1 MHANRLAKPF
11 FPSVQPESRQCRH
24 KVRVIAIILR
34 RAQQFGGDKEFG
46 ERQASG
52 HNRSTKNRSD
62 AVLQN
67 LIETRK
73 GYEKGQVLMLKPNA
87 PAFPVNNL

>member
-1 MHANRLAKPF
+1 VFTLL
-11 FPSVQPESRQCRH
+11 
-24 KVRVIAIILR
+24 LR
-34 RAQQFGGDKEFG
+34 RTQQFGGDKEFG

-73 GYEKGQVLMLKPNA
+73 GDEKGQVLMLKPNA
-87 PAFPVNNL
+87 PAFPVNNLVL